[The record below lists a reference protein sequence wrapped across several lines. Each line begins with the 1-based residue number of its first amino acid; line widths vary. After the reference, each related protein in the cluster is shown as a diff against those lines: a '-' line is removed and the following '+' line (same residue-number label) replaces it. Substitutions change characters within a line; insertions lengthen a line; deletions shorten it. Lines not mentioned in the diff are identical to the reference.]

1 MRKLFLILIAG
12 FFICSSFSIEKKGSL
27 TVEVYGF
34 EDNQGIAYVG
44 LYREA
49 DDFPKMDAQ
58 YKGKTTGI
66 SNKSVKVKFT
76 DLPDE
81 KFAIAV
87 FHDRNKN
94 GIMDRNLLGIP
105 TESYGF
111 SNNAREMFSA
121 PSFRSASFNVKSET
135 VIKIQIH

>member
-12 FFICSSFSIEKKGSL
+12 FFISSSFSIEKKGSL

-34 EDNQGIAYVG
+34 EDNQGVAYVG

-49 DDFPKMDAQ
+49 DDFPRMDAQ

-135 VIKIQIH
+135 VIKIQIR